1 MFRSR
6 QFLTATACAG
16 ALLLSACGA
25 SGTDTGSQTSVGAED
40 GDPVA
45 GGTAD
50 VLQPAE
56 PRSLDPAS
64 LSNTFSHQPVV
75 GNALY
80 GTLMIN
86 NLDTFEIE
94 YKMATDFSTA
104 DGGTTF
110 TLTLQPGLTFTD
122 GTPLDAS
129 AVKFNWDRLRDPALG
144 STAIRQA
151 AQVTNSEVVDPTTL
165 TITLAAPNPHFP
177 QGMLGTS
184 MNWIA
189 SPAALQKG
197 QAAFDENPVGAGPF
211 TLTEWTRQS
220 VIELEKNPATGMRR
234 SPTWIAL
241 PFAPRPTPT
250 SGSMRSRPAAQICRR
265 SPVGRFWQIPRWPG
279 SRPKSCRPVADR
291 FSV

>member
-56 PRSLDPAS
+56 PRSLDLRLCPI
-64 LSNTFSHQPVV
+64 LSRISRSSVT
-75 GNALY
+75 LY

-129 AVKFNWDRLRDPALG
+129 AVKFNWDRLRDRPWV
-144 STAIRQA
+144 R
-151 AQVTNSEVVDPTTL
+151 
-165 TITLAAPNPHFP
+165 
-177 QGMLGTS
+177 
-184 MNWIA
+184 
-189 SPAALQKG
+189 
-197 QAAFDENPVGAGPF
+197 
-211 TLTEWTRQS
+211 
-220 VIELEKNPATGMRR
+220 RR
-234 SPTWIAL
+234 SGKP
-241 PFAPRPTPT
+241 PR
-250 SGSMRSRPAAQICRR
+250 
-265 SPVGRFWQIPRWPG
+265 
-279 SRPKSCRPVADR
+279 
-291 FSV
+291 